1 MKIPATAALACLLVL
16 LGGCQARQDGTASTS
31 PAAAAAQSPT
41 PTCDR
46 ACLYGVLDTYLRALL
61 ARDPG
66 QVRWAA
72 QVRHTEN
79 NVELRPG
86 DGLWGT
92 ITALD
97 SYEMRFA
104 DPLTGGVAIFG
115 VVEETTTRSPYALR
129 LKVAEGSVAEVETIV
144 VRKDDAG
151 IPFVTAD
158 ILPLPVWD
166 EVIPAEQR
174 TPRQQMIDA
183 ANGYFETL
191 QRNDGTLHVQ
201 FTDDCNRREDGFIS
215 TNVPDPDLDPLWKL
229 GCADQFR
236 MGQYLYDDRLRD
248 RRFPVVDEERGIV
261 LAAGFIDHEGRIG
274 DFKLTDGSTRTS
286 IFRRPHSFVLLEA
299 FKIKGGR
306 IAQVEASF
314 ITVPYNMPSPWMA
327 P

>member
-1 MKIPATAALACLLVL
+1 MKLRHGMLACLCLAA
-16 LGGCQARQDGTASTS
+16 GATS
-31 PAAAAAQSPT
+31 AAQVTPS

-46 ACLYGVLDTYLRALL
+46 ACLYQVLDGYLDALRAH
-61 ARDPG
+61 DPEK
-66 QVRWAA
+66 VRWAA
-72 QVRHTEN
+72 QPRHTEN
-79 NVELRPG
+79 NVALRPG

-92 ITALD
+92 ITGLD

-104 DPLTGGVAIFG
+104 DPQTGGVAIFG
-115 VVEETTTRSPYALR
+115 VVEETTTRSPYAMR
-129 LKVAEGSVAEVETIV
+129 LKVVEGSVAEVETIV

-151 IPFVTAD
+151 IPFVTSE
-158 ILPLPVWD
+158 IEPLPVWD
-166 EVIPAEQR
+166 EIIPPALR
-174 TPRQQMIDA
+174 TPRQQMINA

-236 MGQYLYDDRLRD
+236 MGQYLYDDRVRD
-248 RRFPVVDEERGIV
+248 RRFPIVDEERGIV

-274 DFKLTDGSTRTS
+274 DFRLTDGSMRTS

-314 ITVPYNMPSPWMA
+314 ITVPYNMPSPWPM

>member
-1 MKIPATAALACLLVL
+1 MKSPAPSALACLLVVL
-16 LGGCQARQDGTASTS
+16 AGCQAQQDESR
-31 PAAAAAQSPT
+31 AAAAGAT
-41 PTCDR
+41 PAETATSTCER
-46 ACLYGVLDTYLRALL
+46 ACLYGVLDGYLKALV
-61 ARDPG
+61 ARDPQ

-72 QVRHTEN
+72 KVRHTEN

-104 DPLTGGVAIFG
+104 DPKTGGVAIFG

-129 LKVAEGSVAEVETIV
+129 LKVVEGSVAEVETIV

-158 ILPLPVWD
+158 IKPLPVWD
-166 EVIPAEQR
+166 EVIPAGQR

-215 TNVPDPDLDPLWKL
+215 TNVPNPDLDPLWKL

-248 RRFPVVDEERGIV
+248 RRFPMVDEERGIV
-261 LAAGFIDHEGRIG
+261 LGAGFIDHEGRIG
-274 DFKLTDGSTRTS
+274 DFKLTDGSMRSS

-299 FKIKGGR
+299 FKIRDGK

-314 ITVPYNMPSPWMA
+314 ITVPYNMPSPWTA

>member
-1 MKIPATAALACLLVL
+1 MKSPAPSALAFLLAL
-16 LGGCQARQDGTASTS
+16 LAGCQARQDAP
-31 PAAAAAQSPT
+31 PAAARDPAPAETATS
-41 PTCDR
+41 TCDR
-46 ACLYGVLDTYLRALL
+46 ACLYGVLDNYLKALL
-61 ARDPG
+61 AHDPQ

-72 QVRHTEN
+72 KVRHTEN

-129 LKVAEGSVAEVETIV
+129 LKVTEGSVAEVESIV

-151 IPFVTAD
+151 IPFVNAD
-158 ILPLPVWD
+158 IKPLPVWD
-166 EVIPAEQR
+166 EVIPVEER

-215 TNVPDPDLDPLWKL
+215 TNVPNPDLDPLWKL

-261 LAAGFIDHEGRIG
+261 LGAGFIDHEGRIG
-274 DFKLTDGSTRTS
+274 DFRLTDGSTRSS

>member
-1 MKIPATAALACLLVL
+1 MKVPPRSALGALLVL
-16 LGGCQARQDGTASTS
+16 LGACQAREDAPRATTPGAVPTQAATS
-31 PAAAAAQSPT
+31 
-41 PTCDR
+41 TCDR
-46 ACLYGVLDTYLRALL
+46 ACLYGVLDSYLKALL
-61 ARDPG
+61 ARDPQ
-66 QVRWAA
+66 QVRWATS
-72 QVRHTEN
+72 VRHTEN

-104 DPLTGGVAIFG
+104 DPLTGGIAIFG
-115 VVEETTTRSPYALR
+115 VVEETTTRSPYAMR
-129 LKVAEGSVAEVETIV
+129 LKVVEGSVAEAETIV

-158 ILPLPVWD
+158 IKPLPVWD
-166 EVIPAEQR
+166 EVIPEAQR

-261 LAAGFIDHEGRIG
+261 LGAGFIDHEGRIG
-274 DFKLTDGSTRTS
+274 DFKLTDGSTRSS

-299 FKIKGGR
+299 FKIRDGK